1 MIAFEKEYRKLGK
14 AADEALGRLEKNGK
28 ILSKKSAVMRKD
40 HNAAADALGKMLQ
53 IFAMNGKFDGELR
66 ENVRKICEKHAESS
80 DGASMQMYKSLC
92 SLNEEALEIR
102 AKARAEIEKK
112 KKGNKEK

>member
-80 DGASMQMYKSLC
+80 DGASMQMYEFLC
-92 SLNEEALEIR
+92 GLNEEALEIR